1 MEYISIGTIKRTHG
15 YDGTMQILPDF
26 EYPELVYKTG
36 NTFYIGKNLE
46 PFKVIE
52 VSKNNKY
59 YMTKLDGINSI
70 DKLNLY
76 LENEVFMKRSQ
87 IKTTNLLRID
97 LIGMP
102 VFTDKFI
109 GKVTDVLINSKYDI
123 LKLDSGILLPNIP
136 EFIVTIKDDK
146 IIARKV
152 GGLTDEN

>member
-1 MEYISIGTIKRTHG
+1 MEYVSIGTIKRTHG

-36 NTFYIGKNLE
+36 STFYVGKNLE
-46 PFKVIE
+46 SFKVSK

-76 LENEVFMKRSQ
+76 LEDEVFMKRSQ
-87 IKTTNLLRID
+87 IKTTNLLRTD

-109 GKVTDVLINSKYDI
+109 GNVTDVLINSKYDI